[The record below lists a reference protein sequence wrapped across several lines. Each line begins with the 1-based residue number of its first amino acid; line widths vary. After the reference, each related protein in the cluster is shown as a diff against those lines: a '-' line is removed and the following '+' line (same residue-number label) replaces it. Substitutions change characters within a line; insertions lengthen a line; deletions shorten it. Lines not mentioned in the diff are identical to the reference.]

1 MTFSIQDPEAGSTQY
16 PSLMGLIGTVK
27 GYDNWS
33 GPIDHVG
40 FTSNSR
46 YAHIVQNQGTG
57 GALHVKASG
66 GSSLLTAADSGVTIP
81 TLSVTTLTAT
91 TANITTANV
100 TTLNV
105 SGNTTLGDAAGDTIT
120 LTGATTANGTFS
132 TTSTTNLGD
141 GNADAITLIGLTTFR
156 NAANTATQLYV
167 DSGNNRVIVGS
178 ATALGTDTTP
188 NLQVRGRLYV
198 APDVASDQAIQIRR
212 SAADTAGW
220 WIGTTAASDSSLTFK
235 DDAGTTVLTL
245 GDSSTGTYQ
254 LDVASDARIQ
264 DDLTVVGD
272 VSAGRG
278 VFGSTSFSGSEE
290 LRVVGQSRF
299 EGDMTATTGTFDF
312 QNSGNSRLKI
322 DSTGVG
328 FFGSTP
334 IAKPTVVGVRTGT
347 LAQLQTVMGNLL
359 SELANL
365 GLITDS
371 TT

>member
-1 MTFSIQDPEAGSTQY
+1 MVFMNLDGSEQ
-16 PSLMGLIGTVK
+16 
-27 GYDNWS
+27 GYGVLQPVLNLLNGGPASWANLTGIDDDSNPAVTIKNS
-33 GPIDHVG
+33 G
-40 FTSNSR
+40 S
-46 YAHIVQNQGTG
+46 G
-57 GALHVKASG
+57 GALSVLASG
-66 GSSLLTAADSGVTIP
+66 GSSLLTASDSGVTIP

-91 TANITTANV
+91 TSNV

-105 SGNTTLGDAAGDTIT
+105 SGNTA
-120 LTGATTANGTFS
+120 
-132 TTSTTNLGD
+132 LGD
-141 GNADAITLIGLTTFR
+141 GNADTITLIGLTTFR

-167 DSGNNRVIVGS
+167 DAGNNRVIVGS
-178 ATALGTDTTP
+178 ATTLGTDTTP
-188 NLQVRGRLYV
+188 NLQVQGRLYV

-245 GDSSTGTYQ
+245 GDASTGTYQ

-278 VFGSTSFSGSEE
+278 VLGGTTFSGSEE

-328 FFGSTP
+328 FFGSAP